1 MMAPYNPG
9 PRLELPP
16 RAELLA
22 SLRQGLLIAA
32 ALLVLLLP
40 PTGLARF
47 GHKPA
52 NAARPAAA
60 AGPQFADFKGA
71 AASGEAQWLAHWVRD
86 SGDNR
91 RLPFVI
97 LDKRDARVFVF
108 DAQGRLLGAT
118 PVLLGAA
125 AGDDSVAGI
134 GNRPIAEVR
143 PEERTTPAGRFD
155 AETGRNTL
163 GEDVLW
169 VDYDAAVS
177 MHRVRATEPSERRLQ
192 RLASP
197 TPADNRISYGCI
209 NVPLRFYEDVIAA
222 TFRKSRGV
230 VYVLP
235 EQKPLRE
242 VFPGYDVARKHG
254 LARAPCTAASC
265 GRGPIA

>member
-71 AASGEAQWLAHWVRD
+71 AASGAAQWLAHWVRD
-86 SGDNR
+86 SGDSR
-91 RLPFVI
+91 LLPFVI

-118 PVLLGAA
+118 HVLLGAA
-125 AGDDSVAGI
+125 AGVVRSSGLTSAI
-134 GNRPIAEVR
+134 CRLPMPATLSSPAASMPRPAAT
-143 PEERTTPAGRFD
+143 PWAKTCSGSTTTP
-155 AETGRNTL
+155 
-163 GEDVLW
+163 
-169 VDYDAAVS
+169 
-177 MHRVRATEPSERRLQ
+177 P
-192 RLASP
+192 
-197 TPADNRISYGCI
+197 C
-209 NVPLRFYEDVIAA
+209 
-222 TFRKSRGV
+222 
-230 VYVLP
+230 
-235 EQKPLRE
+235 
-242 VFPGYDVARKHG
+242 
-254 LARAPCTAASC
+254 PCTGCVPPNPAPMYSAL
-265 GRGPIA
+265 I